1 MSANLRDV
9 AKKAGVSVGTVSNV
23 LNRPDVVSPKTL
35 ERVQKTIEELGFV
48 PNGFA
53 RQLRSGYSR
62 TIGLVVT
69 DVANPFFTEVA
80 RGVEDAA
87 SKRDYAVF
95 LCNSDESLEKENKY
109 LSVLIQQQVR
119 GVLIT
124 PADSKSHQYEVLRER
139 GISVALLDTETKNS
153 SQCSVSVD
161 DVRGGE
167 IAVEH
172 LSLLGHKDIAW
183 VSGPETIP
191 QIADRTAGVM
201 KAAKIANV
209 SVTTIRAT
217 LMNSAQGE
225 VAAKKILELKKMPSA
240 IFCANDLLAF
250 GVMRGL
256 LDAGVKI
263 PEQVSLLGY
272 DDIAF
277 GNSAAVPLSSISQ
290 PAYQLGVTA
299 AELLISEC
307 EDNEDHAHQQIKFQP
322 QLVMRAST
330 ATKKQL
336 VSAQQID
343 VFWLQFIECMNP
355 NQFHISNHLN
365 AHNFQ
370 CAFNTSLSAGHK
382 TV

>member
-9 AKKAGVSVGTVSNV
+9 ARQAGVSVGTVSNV

-35 ERVQKTIEELGFV
+35 ERVQKTIAQLGFV

-62 TIGLVVT
+62 TIGLVVP

-87 SKRDYAVF
+87 SKHDYAVF

-124 PADSKSHQYEVLRER
+124 PSDSKSHQYENLRER

-161 DVRGGE
+161 DVHGGE
-167 IAVEH
+167 IAIEH
-172 LSLLGHKDIAW
+172 LASLGHKEIAW
-183 VSGPETIP
+183 VTGPETIP
-191 QIADRTAGVM
+191 QVADRTAGVM
-201 KAAKIANV
+201 RAAKVAKAEI
-209 SVTTIRAT
+209 STIRVA
-217 LMNSAQGE
+217 LMNSAQGTDA
-225 VAAKKILELKKMPSA
+225 VKKILALKKMPSA
-240 IFCANDLLAF
+240 IFCGNDLLAF

-256 LDAGVKI
+256 LDAGIRI
-263 PEQVSLLGY
+263 PEDVSLLGY

-307 EDNEDHAHQQIKFQP
+307 EENEVHAHQQIKFQP

-330 ATKKQL
+330 ATKK
-336 VSAQQID
+336 
-343 VFWLQFIECMNP
+343 
-355 NQFHISNHLN
+355 
-365 AHNFQ
+365 
-370 CAFNTSLSAGHK
+370 
-382 TV
+382 

>member
-9 AKKAGVSVGTVSNV
+9 ARQAGVSVGTVSNV

-35 ERVQKTIEELGFV
+35 ERVQKTIAELGFV

-62 TIGLVVT
+62 TIGLVVP

-124 PADSKSHQYEVLRER
+124 PSDSKSHQYENLRER
-139 GISVALLDTETKNS
+139 GISVALLDTETKNA

-167 IAVEH
+167 IAIEH
-172 LSLLGHKDIAW
+172 LASLGHKEIAW
-183 VSGPETIP
+183 VTGPETIP
-191 QIADRTAGVM
+191 QVADRTAGVM
-201 KAAKIANV
+201 RAAKIAKV
-209 SVTTIRAT
+209 EISTIRVP
-217 LMNSAQGE
+217 LMNSAQGIDA
-225 VAAKKILELKKMPSA
+225 VKKILALKKLPSA
-240 IFCANDLLAF
+240 IFCGNDLLAF

-256 LDAGVKI
+256 LDAGIRI
-263 PEQVSLLGY
+263 PEDVSLLGY

-277 GNSAAVPLSSISQ
+277 GNSSAVPLSSISQ

-307 EDNEDHAHQQIKFQP
+307 EESEEHAHQQIKFQP
-322 QLVMRAST
+322 QLVVRAST
-330 ATKKQL
+330 ATKK
-336 VSAQQID
+336 
-343 VFWLQFIECMNP
+343 
-355 NQFHISNHLN
+355 
-365 AHNFQ
+365 
-370 CAFNTSLSAGHK
+370 
-382 TV
+382 

>member
-9 AKKAGVSVGTVSNV
+9 ARQAGVSVGTVSNV

-35 ERVQKTIEELGFV
+35 ERVQKTIAELGFV

-62 TIGLVVT
+62 TIGLVVP

-124 PADSKSHQYEVLRER
+124 PSDSKSHQYENLRER
-139 GISVALLDTETKNS
+139 GISVALLDTETKNA

-167 IAVEH
+167 IAIEH
-172 LSLLGHKDIAW
+172 LASLGHREIAW
-183 VSGPETIP
+183 VTGPETIP
-191 QIADRTAGVM
+191 QVADRTAGVM
-201 KAAKIANV
+201 RAAKIAKV
-209 SVTTIRAT
+209 EISTIRVP
-217 LMNSAQGE
+217 LMNSAQGIDA
-225 VAAKKILELKKMPSA
+225 VKKILALKKLPSA
-240 IFCANDLLAF
+240 IFCGNDLLAF

-256 LDAGVKI
+256 LDAGIRI
-263 PEQVSLLGY
+263 PEDVSLLGY

-307 EDNEDHAHQQIKFQP
+307 EESEEHAHQQIKFQP
-322 QLVMRAST
+322 QLVVRAST
-330 ATKKQL
+330 ATKK
-336 VSAQQID
+336 
-343 VFWLQFIECMNP
+343 
-355 NQFHISNHLN
+355 
-365 AHNFQ
+365 
-370 CAFNTSLSAGHK
+370 
-382 TV
+382 